1 MNVTVSSWA
10 LPGDYGQAHPVA
22 RKRPGGMAGGWLA
35 AGDVDW
41 QAVWSQDDR
50 MEAIPRRVPAGSVG
64 PAVPGAPD
72 VGRPGRRRRPTGKPP
87 PLPRSIH
94 RTGLWWVAAAV
105 VLVTLAKVVF
115 GPARRSLGVAVT
127 VWDDAVVGWLARLHL
142 PGLTGLMEA
151 IVASTGSAAVVGVVR
166 WGVLVA
172 LLVLRRFRHLV
183 VFVGSFLA
191 VLLAVRLA
199 TVDRPRPFGVDL
211 RGSWAGWAMPSRPV
225 AIFAATLVGVLY
237 TLVPVGRWRQ
247 LGKWVAAGLV
257 TAFALA
263 RVGLGVD
270 APTDVLVGAVIGVAV
285 SVAAY
290 RLFVPSEVFPVAYRR
305 GRSAH
310 LDVGGRR
317 GEAIRDALADQ
328 LGLTVVEVKP
338 FGLSGSAGSTPL
350 RIQVQDGAGDARYV
364 FGKLYARSHLRADRS
379 YKFARALRYGRLEDE
394 KPFSTVRRLVQQ
406 EDYALSLMQRAGL
419 PSPEPYGVA
428 ELTPEREYLIVFEF
442 LDGATELGEADVDDA
457 IIDQGLAIVRKL
469 WDANLAHRD
478 IKPANLLVRGGK
490 LYLIDVFFAQ
500 LHPSPWRQAVDLA
513 NMLLCL
519 ALRSSPQQVY
529 QRALRRFSVGE
540 ITEAFAAA
548 RGLALPS
555 QLRRMMRDQ
564 GRDLHGEFVRLL
576 PTPPRPIGVQ
586 RWSARRVGLLLL
598 VLVALIPA
606 VPMAWAFASSSA
618 NPDAGAAVSGG
629 NGSCTQLEE
638 LWLQAQAVPSASLIP
653 CFQAFPAGIQGALA
667 VRNGESVL
675 QFDRAGVDIK
685 LNIADGPHVTAEA
698 GSVTIRL
705 TATCAA
711 HTTTAGQ
718 TIAPG
723 VTRFHLEG
731 PPGTSEVADVFRG
744 GCVTYRAEAGS
755 ASARLLDQAQRAVS
769 FRARDDLR
777 QALQRRSGG
786 RLDLYPAAP

>member
-1 MNVTVSSWA
+1 M
-10 LPGDYGQAHPVA
+10 G
-22 RKRPGGMAGGWLA
+22 
-35 AGDVDW
+35 
-41 QAVWSQDDR
+41 
-50 MEAIPRRVPAGSVG
+50 AIPRRVPAGSAG

-87 PLPRSIH
+87 PLPRGIH

-115 GPARRSLGVAVT
+115 GPARRGLGVAVT
-127 VWDDAVVGWLARLHL
+127 VWDDAVAGWLARLHL

-151 IVASTGSAAVVGVVR
+151 IMASTGSAAVVGVVR

-199 TVDRPRPFGVDL
+199 TVDRPRPFGVEL

-237 TLVPVGRWRQ
+237 TLVPAGRWRQ

-290 RLFVPSEVFPVAYRR
+290 RLFVPSEVFPVVYRR

-350 RIQVQDGAGDARYV
+350 RIQVQDGAGDTRYV

-419 PSPEPYGVA
+419 PSPQPYGVA

-442 LDGATELGEADVDDA
+442 LDGAAELGEVGVDDA
-457 IIDQGLAIVRKL
+457 IIDQGLAIVRQL

-540 ITEAFAAA
+540 INEAFAAA

-638 LWLQAQAVPSASLIP
+638 LWLQAQAVPSASRIP
-653 CFQAFPAGIQGALA
+653 CFQAFPAGIQGALR

-685 LNIADGPHVTAEA
+685 LNIADGLHVTAEA

-718 TIAPG
+718 AIAPG
-723 VTRFHLEG
+723 VTRFKLEG
-731 PPGTSEVADVFRG
+731 LPGTSEVADVFRG
-744 GCVTYRAEAGS
+744 GCITYRAEAGS
-755 ASARLLDQAQRAVS
+755 ASARLLDQSQRAVS

-786 RLDLYPAAP
+786 RLDLYPPAP

>member
-1 MNVTVSSWA
+1 M
-10 LPGDYGQAHPVA
+10 G
-22 RKRPGGMAGGWLA
+22 
-35 AGDVDW
+35 
-41 QAVWSQDDR
+41 
-50 MEAIPRRVPAGSVG
+50 AIPRRVPAGSAG

-87 PLPRSIH
+87 PLPRGIH

-115 GPARRSLGVAVT
+115 GPARRGLGVAVT

-151 IVASTGSAAVVGVVR
+151 IIASTGSAAVVGVVR

-199 TVDRPRPFGVDL
+199 TVDRPRPFGVEL

-237 TLVPVGRWRQ
+237 TLVPAGRWRQ

-257 TAFALA
+257 AAFALA

-317 GEAIRDALADQ
+317 GGAIRDALADQ

-350 RIQVQDGAGDARYV
+350 RIQVQDGAGDTRYV

-442 LDGATELGEADVDDA
+442 LDGATELGEAGVDDA
-457 IIDQGLAIVRKL
+457 VIDQGLAIVRKL

-540 ITEAFAAA
+540 INEAFAAA

-638 LWLQAQAVPSASLIP
+638 LWLQAQAVPSASRIP
-653 CFQAFPAGIQGALA
+653 CFQAFPAGIQGALR

-685 LNIADGPHVTAEA
+685 LNIADGLHVTAEA

-723 VTRFHLEG
+723 VTRFKLEG

-744 GCVTYRAEAGS
+744 GCITYRAEAGS
-755 ASARLLDQAQRAVS
+755 ASARLLDQSQRAVS

-786 RLDLYPAAP
+786 RLDLYPPAP

>member
-1 MNVTVSSWA
+1 MGAT
-10 LPGDYGQAHPVA
+10 
-22 RKRPGGMAGGWLA
+22 
-35 AGDVDW
+35 
-41 QAVWSQDDR
+41 
-50 MEAIPRRVPAGSVG
+50 PRRVPAGSTG

-72 VGRPGRRRRPTGKPP
+72 AGRPGRRRRPTGKPP
-87 PLPRSIH
+87 PLPRGIH
-94 RTGLWWVAAAV
+94 PTGLWWVAAAV

-127 VWDDAVVGWLARLHL
+127 VWDDAVVGWLAGLHL
-142 PGLTGLMEA
+142 PGLTGAMEA

-191 VLLAVRLA
+191 VLVAVRLA

-237 TLVPVGRWRQ
+237 TLVPAGRWRQ

-350 RIQVQDGAGDARYV
+350 RIQVQDRAGDTRYV

-419 PSPEPYGVA
+419 PSPQPYGVA

-457 IIDQGLAIVRKL
+457 VIDQGLAIVRKL

-629 NGSCTQLEE
+629 KGSCTQLEE
-638 LWLQAQAVPSASLIP
+638 LWLQAQAVPSASRIP
-653 CFQAFPAGIQGALA
+653 CFQTFPAGIQGALR

-685 LNIADGPHVTAEA
+685 LNIADGLHVTAEA

-731 PPGTSEVADVFRG
+731 PPSTPEVADVFRG

-769 FRARDDLR
+769 FQTRDDLR

-786 RLDLYPAAP
+786 RLDLYPPAP

>member
-1 MNVTVSSWA
+1 
-10 LPGDYGQAHPVA
+10 
-22 RKRPGGMAGGWLA
+22 MAGGWLA

-41 QAVWSQDDR
+41 QAVWPQDDC
-50 MEAIPRRVPAGSVG
+50 MGAIPRRVPAGSAG

-87 PLPRSIH
+87 PLPRGIH

-115 GPARRSLGVAVT
+115 GPARRGLGVAVT
-127 VWDDAVVGWLARLHL
+127 VWDDAVAGWLARLHL

-151 IVASTGSAAVVGVVR
+151 IMASTGSAAVVGVVR

-199 TVDRPRPFGVDL
+199 TVDRPRPFGVEL

-237 TLVPVGRWRQ
+237 TLVPAGRWRQ

-350 RIQVQDGAGDARYV
+350 RIQVQDGAGDTRYV

-442 LDGATELGEADVDDA
+442 LDGATELGEAGVDDA
-457 IIDQGLAIVRKL
+457 VIDQGLAIVRKL

-529 QRALRRFSVGE
+529 QRALRRFSVGD
-540 ITEAFAAA
+540 INEAFAAA

-638 LWLQAQAVPSASLIP
+638 LWLQAQAVPSASRIP
-653 CFQAFPAGIQGALA
+653 CFQAFPAGIQGALR

-685 LNIADGPHVTAEA
+685 LNIADGLHVTAEA

-723 VTRFHLEG
+723 VTRFKLEG

-744 GCVTYRAEAGS
+744 GCITYRAEAGS
-755 ASARLLDQAQRAVS
+755 ASARLLDQSQRAVS

-786 RLDLYPAAP
+786 RLDLYPPAP